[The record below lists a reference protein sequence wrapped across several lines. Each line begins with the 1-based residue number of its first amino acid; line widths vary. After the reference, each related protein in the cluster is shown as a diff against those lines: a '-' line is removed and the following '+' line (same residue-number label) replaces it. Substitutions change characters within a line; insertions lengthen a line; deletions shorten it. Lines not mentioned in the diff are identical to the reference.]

1 MLGPRPSKQ
10 WSSDFWVIAKHQSP
24 PPETAQ
30 ELLVHGLGWK
40 IAGEL
45 HSFSSPFASDCLEP
59 KDPRYLIIAITAKS

>member
-1 MLGPRPSKQ
+1 MALIFLGFFQ
-10 WSSDFWVIAKHQSP
+10 TKHPP